1 MSMGGQM
8 NGWPAKGSAKAH
20 NLMLW
25 EAKYSRLKAK
35 GSAKAHNLMVWE
47 AK

>member
-1 MSMGGQM
+1 MTEPAAKRLVMLSCGGQV
-8 NGWPAKGSAKAH
+8 NGWP
-20 NLMLW
+20 
-25 EAKYSRLKAK
+25 AK